1 MKILA
6 LDLGKFK
13 SVYVKYLTESKEQSY
28 GKIGTNAMEVEALLR
43 RYAPDP

>member
-13 SVYVKYLTESKEQSY
+13 SVVCHYDTETHEARYVKIKT
-28 GKIGTNAMEVEALLR
+28 
-43 RYAPDP
+43 APRIVFEISRASGSG